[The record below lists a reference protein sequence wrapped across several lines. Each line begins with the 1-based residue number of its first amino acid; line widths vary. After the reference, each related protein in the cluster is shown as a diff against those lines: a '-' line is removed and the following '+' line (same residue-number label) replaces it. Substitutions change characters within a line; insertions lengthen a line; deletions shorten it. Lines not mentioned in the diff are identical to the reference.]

1 MFKPNELEAMP
12 LPIEK
17 RMSEMEIRIME
28 DIVRRIRINDEI
40 TRSADW
46 QIHRLVQIGKSSEY
60 IKQQIQ
66 QYLKLSD
73 GEIDNLY
80 EKVIE
85 AGYSHDEKLYKA
97 VGKPFTQF
105 KDNQELQLLIGS
117 VIQQTRNE
125 MVNITQTLGFAVEMQ
140 GKMIFTPLSE
150 YLQKTLDTAVLE
162 VANGTFDYNSTLKK
176 VVSEMTKS
184 GLRTVDYA
192 SGWTNRV
199 EVAARR
205 ALMTGITQ
213 VTSHINETNAKELG
227 TDKFEVSYHSGA
239 RPSHAEWQGRVYT
252 KKQLVDICGLGT
264 GPGLMGWNCYHS
276 YYPFIEGVSE
286 RTYTDEQLQEMNA
299 RENKPREYMGKEYTA
314 YEATQRQRQL
324 ETLMRAQRQKI
335 KLLESGDAIPEEIIN
350 AKARYQG
357 TMQQYKMFSEKMNL
371 PQQKERIYM
380 DGLGR
385 VVSGKVPTVIKQRDI
400 SIHKSVGAA
409 AKNYKVRLP
418 DGTISKLVEG
428 TKITKVYTFAG
439 KGTNKEIRVA
449 KNLEMRYNVAA
460 GEWKKVRGDGYVI
473 DEKGRD
479 RHAELHWYETID
491 TGRVDMKVKRYFD
504 EG

>member
-1 MFKPNELEAMP
+1 MFTPSQLEQMP
-12 LPIEK
+12 IQIEQ

-28 DIVRRIRINDEI
+28 DIVRRIKINDEI

-46 QIHRLVQIGKSSEY
+46 QIYRLVQMGKSSDY

-66 QYLKLSD
+66 QYLKMSD
-73 GEIDNLY
+73 SEIDNLY
-80 EKVIE
+80 GRAIE

-97 VGKPFTQF
+97 VGKDFVTF
-105 KDNQELQLLIGS
+105 MDNAELQQLIGS
-117 VIQQTRNE
+117 VIQQTRSE
-125 MVNITQTLGFAVEMQ
+125 MINITQTLGFAVEMQ

-150 YLQKTLDTAVLE
+150 YLQRTLDTAVLE
-162 VANGTFDYNSTLKK
+162 VTNGTFDYNSTLKK
-176 VVSEMTKS
+176 VIQEMTKS
-184 GLRTVDYA
+184 GLRTVDY
-192 SGWTNRV
+192 STGWSNRV

-213 VTSHINETNAKELG
+213 VTAHINERNASELG
-227 TDKFEVSYHSGA
+227 TDKFEISWHSGA

-314 YEATQRQRQL
+314 YEAAQRQRQL

-335 KLLESGDAIPEEIIN
+335 KLLDKGGADPEDLQTAQI
-350 AKARYQG
+350 KYQE
-357 TMQQYKMFSEKMNL
+357 TMRQYKLFSQKMNL

-385 VVSGKVPTVIKQRDI
+385 VHPGGKLSTGLKD
-400 SIHKSVGAA
+400 
-409 AKNYKVRLP
+409 
-418 DGTISKLVEG
+418 
-428 TKITKVYTFAG
+428 
-439 KGTNKEIRVA
+439 
-449 KNLEMRYNVAA
+449 AA
-460 GEWKKVRGDGYVI
+460 GHSIIKVNRTTLEGPANSITQITHKKGGI
-473 DEKGRD
+473 DRNYYDTNGRQYKQISNNNHDKPKAHPYSKKGE
-479 RHAELHWYETID
+479 HAHDYIYDENGQLINRPMRELTEEERRENDDIL
-491 TGRVDMKVKRYFD
+491 
-504 EG
+504 